1 MASAARDLRYRS
13 NYGVDGSLA
22 RDLDWAVR
30 ERELQHAGEAPRHQ
44 EQVLVR
50 EQPKEQTRTH
60 VRVRER
66 QQVSMVS
73 VAGFAAVIAMV
84 AGPLGR
90 TALAIGAG
98 AAAILV
104 GCCLL
109 LYSLWSWDR

>member
-1 MASAARDLRYRS
+1 MKDIERRAYRFLLIA
-13 NYGVDGSLA
+13 GV
-22 RDLDWAVR
+22 V
-30 ERELQHAGEAPRHQ
+30 
-44 EQVLVR
+44 
-50 EQPKEQTRTH
+50 
-60 VRVRER
+60 
-66 QQVSMVS
+66 
-73 VAGFAAVIAMV
+73 AAVIAMV